1 MRRLLLAVGMGLALS
16 SCVSIPQQV
25 QLPAGQALLIAEA
38 TADGINHGAIVA
50 ANSGLIDGP
59 KALTVKAGV
68 DAVNNC
74 VSGAH
79 TIYASGNVV
88 KTASELKLCFN
99 KAAEVQT
106 LIKGGVR

>member
-1 MRRLLLAVGMGLALS
+1 MRHLLAILAATVCLS
-16 SCVSIPQQV
+16 SCVSIPQNV
-25 QLPAGQALLIAEA
+25 QLPAGQALLVAEA

-59 KALTVKAGV
+59 RALTVKAGV

-79 TIYASGNVV
+79 TIYASGDVP
-88 KTASELKLCFN
+88 KTATELKRCFD

-106 LIKGGVR
+106 LIKGAPR